1 MNIVDIVS
9 SNTFPGWRK
18 IISYDCLMLEFLLFS
33 ERFRDNAGKL
43 GIAFSLMSPDIIDKL
58 FPKLP
63 VKVNLLSN
71 GPCPKLLDFR

>member
-1 MNIVDIVS
+1 
-9 SNTFPGWRK
+9 
-18 IISYDCLMLEFLLFS
+18 MLEFLLFS

-58 FPKLP
+58 FPKLSI
-63 VKVNLLSN
+63 KVNLLSN

>member
-1 MNIVDIVS
+1 
-9 SNTFPGWRK
+9 
-18 IISYDCLMLEFLLFS
+18 MLEILLFS

-63 VKVNLLSN
+63 KKVNLLSN